1 MKWFGKEVELF
12 IRNFMFENFDINM
25 VSGMKFYSFVYWS
38 VFDFE
43 YGEFKILYQFL
54 KGELILI

>member
-1 MKWFGKEVELF
+1 MKWFGKVVELF

-43 YGEFKILYQFL
+43 YGEFKIYYYISF
-54 KGELILI
+54 

>member
-1 MKWFGKEVELF
+1 MKWFGKVVELF

-38 VFDFE
+38 VLDF
-43 YGEFKILYQFL
+43 
-54 KGELILI
+54 